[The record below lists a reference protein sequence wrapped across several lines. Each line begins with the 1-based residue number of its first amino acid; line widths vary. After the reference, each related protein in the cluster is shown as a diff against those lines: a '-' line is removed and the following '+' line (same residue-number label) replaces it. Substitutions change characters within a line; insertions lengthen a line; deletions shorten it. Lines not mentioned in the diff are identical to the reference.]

1 MFFYLLFNK
10 IFFVNT
16 YQEKGE
22 YMKEY
27 SKWKDD
33 EVIKLF
39 RFIENGKNQ
48 NKCLSILFSE
58 FASLTNRMPN
68 SVRNYY
74 YAELNCLQNDKARQK
89 KLNIDLNLHQK
100 VDQKEFLN
108 EETKQLVMEIL
119 KQTSKGLSV
128 RKACLN
134 LADGDINKMVRFQNK
149 FRTVVLKDKNLY
161 ESCLNE
167 LKNQG
172 VNVKNKLPNNVI
184 SMPDRRNILTESD
197 INSLFLGLVKLVKKQ
212 ATMQVNTNLKQECER
227 ANEALRKTLVELSEK
242 ENELK
247 MLRKQFKVLN
257 MQNNKLVEEVK
268 QLRGKNAEL
277 ITKQNKLSALKKFT
291 QRYENKINE
300 IN

>member
-1 MFFYLLFNK
+1 
-10 IFFVNT
+10 
-16 YQEKGE
+16 
-22 YMKEY
+22 MKEY

>member
-1 MFFYLLFNK
+1 
-10 IFFVNT
+10 
-16 YQEKGE
+16 
-22 YMKEY
+22 MKDY

-39 RFIENGKNQ
+39 RFIENGKKQ
-48 NKCLSILFSE
+48 NKCLSNLFSE

-74 YAELNCLQNDKARQK
+74 YAELNCLENDKTRQK
-89 KLNIDLNLHQK
+89 KLNIDLSLHQK
-100 VDQKEFLN
+100 VDQKEFSYD
-108 EETKQLVMEIL
+108 ETKQLVMDIL

-161 ESCLNE
+161 DSCLNE

-172 VNVKNKLPNNVI
+172 VNVKTKLPNNVI

-212 ATMQVNTNLKQECER
+212 ATMQVSSNLKQECER
-227 ANEALRKTLVELSEK
+227 ANEALRKTLVQLSEK

-247 MLRKQFKVLN
+247 LLRKQIKVLN
-257 MQNNKLVEEVK
+257 IQNTKLVEEVK

-277 ITKQNKLSALKKFT
+277 LTKQNKLSALKKFT
-291 QRYENKINE
+291 QRYENKMNE

>member
-1 MFFYLLFNK
+1 
-10 IFFVNT
+10 
-16 YQEKGE
+16 
-22 YMKEY
+22 MKDY

-39 RFIENGKNQ
+39 RFIENGKKQ
-48 NKCLSILFSE
+48 NKCLSNLFSE

-74 YAELNCLQNDKARQK
+74 YAELNCLENEKTRQK
-89 KLNIDLNLHQK
+89 KLNIDLSLHQK
-100 VDQKEFLN
+100 VDQKEFSYD
-108 EETKQLVMEIL
+108 ETKQLVMDIL

-172 VNVKNKLPNNVI
+172 VNVKTKLPNNVI

-212 ATMQVNTNLKQECER
+212 ATMQVSSNLKQECER
-227 ANEALRKTLVELSEK
+227 ANEALRKTLVQLSEK

-247 MLRKQFKVLN
+247 LLRKQFKVLN
-257 MQNNKLVEEVK
+257 IQNTKLVEEVK

-277 ITKQNKLSALKKFT
+277 LTKQNKLSALKKFT
-291 QRYENKINE
+291 QRYENKMNE